1 MALVTVRFYSLWRS
15 YIGTASTTLQAD
27 HIQEALTQLEEKFG
41 PLLRQKLGTA
51 GINLDG
57 SIQDYSLILLNG
69 IALRNLKSNNLKEGD
84 VLHIF
89 PPAIGG

>member
-15 YIGTASTTLQAD
+15 YLGTDSTTLQAD
-27 HIQEALTQLEEKFG
+27 HIEDALTQLEEKFG
-41 PLLRQKLGTA
+41 YRLREKLETA
-51 GINLDG
+51 GIRLNG
-57 SIQDYSLILLNG
+57 KIQAYSLILLNG
-69 IALRNLKSNNLKEGD
+69 IALRNLKSTALKAGD

>member
-1 MALVTVRFYSLWRS
+1 MALITVRFYSLWRS

-27 HIQEALTQLEEKFG
+27 HIQEALTQLEDEFG
-41 PLLRQKLGTA
+41 PILREKLGTA
-51 GINLDG
+51 GIRLNG
-57 SIQDYSLILLNG
+57 KIQDYSLVLLNG

-89 PPAIGG
+89 PPAVGG

>member
-15 YIGTASTTLQAD
+15 YLGTASTTLEAD
-27 HIQEALTQLEEKFG
+27 HIQDALTQLEEEFG
-41 PLLRQKLGTA
+41 PLLRQKLHTV
-51 GINLDG
+51 GIKLDG
-57 SIQDYSLILLNG
+57 KIQDYSLILLHG

>member
-15 YIGTASTTLQAD
+15 YLGTASTTLQAD
-27 HIQEALTQLEEKFG
+27 HVQEALTQLEEKFG
-41 PLLRQKLGTA
+41 PLLRQKLGTV
-51 GINLDG
+51 GIHLDG
-57 SIQDYSLILLNG
+57 KIQDYSLILLNG
-69 IALRNLKSNNLKEGD
+69 ITLRNIKRNDLKEGD

>member
-1 MALVTVRFYSLWRS
+1 MALITVRFYSLWRS

-51 GINLDG
+51 GVHLDG
-57 SIQDYSLILLNG
+57 KIQDYSLILLNG